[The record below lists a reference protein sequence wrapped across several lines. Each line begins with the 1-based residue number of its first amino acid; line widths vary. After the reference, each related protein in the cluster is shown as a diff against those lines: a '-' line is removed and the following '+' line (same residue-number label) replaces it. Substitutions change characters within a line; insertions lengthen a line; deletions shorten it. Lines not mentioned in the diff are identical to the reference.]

1 MERVRGSLSVWKELG
16 AGKVVL
22 DWLRYGYRM
31 PFEREVLPFQHK
43 SHPPSSPEE
52 TVYLAQLEQR
62 LLAAGAI
69 RPAECRDFVS
79 KSRLVPKRDG
89 GFRLVVDLRHLNEHF
104 KVKPCKFET
113 LRALESLVR
122 PGDWLFSA
130 DLKDGYYHIGVHP
143 AHQKFVTTTINGSL
157 YHFVGLPFGLQTAPY
172 LFTKVMRVFVR
183 AVRREGI
190 RVLPYLDD
198 FLFVASSQDEALHN
212 RKIVGDLLI
221 RLGLSRNES
230 KGMWDPAQV
239 VIHLGIGVDSVKNLF
254 FVPEDKLAI
263 LRRAAVSLLAYAKS
277 HRRWVHHARL
287 ESFVGLAMSLTLA
300 LRQVKTYTRSLY
312 DALSARANRL
322 ADCRLSGQALSD
334 LQWFAD
340 LDQTW
345 NGLPIVP
352 HPPSVVL
359 TTDASDFGWGA
370 FVPRVEPAR
379 GFFDASQ
386 RSKHITF
393 KELLAVKLALG
404 CFPEQLRQRR
414 VHLRTDNQVVMSVVA
429 KGASRSRD
437 LMPLCRDIQALC
449 RSLDVSWLVSYIPT
463 QENVVADAL
472 SRECDPADWSI
483 SARMW
488 AQIRGQFGTALV
500 DRFST
505 SVNNLC
511 PRYNSRLRD
520 LASLGDAFLT
530 SWEGV
535 LSWCNPPWA
544 LLARVLTKVV
554 NERAPV
560 ILMAPYWESAPWWPL
575 LVHHASIIWKV
586 PEAPVQFVVA
596 TNPATPQP
604 LRNPAWRLCVA
615 RLF

>member
-1 MERVRGSLSVWKELG
+1 VWEALG

-22 DWLRYGYRM
+22 GWLRYGYRM
-31 PFEREVLPFQHK
+31 PFEREVRPFYHK
-43 SHPPSSPEE
+43 SLPPSSPEE
-52 TVYLAQLEQR
+52 TVYLALLEQR

-79 KSRLVPKRDG
+79 KSRLVPKKDG
-89 GFRLVVDLRHLNEHF
+89 GFRLVVDLRHINEHF

-113 LRALESLVR
+113 LRTLENLVR
-122 PGDWLFSA
+122 PGNWFFSV
-130 DLKDGYYHIGVHP
+130 DLKDGYYHVGVHP
-143 AHQKFVTTTINGSL
+143 SYQRYVTTTINGSM

-172 LFTKVMRVFVR
+172 LFTKVMRVFVK

-198 FLFVASSQDEALHN
+198 FLFVAASQDEALRN
-212 RKIVGDLLI
+212 RKFVGDLLMS
-221 RLGLSRNES
+221 LGLSRNES
-230 KGMWDPAQV
+230 KGMWVPAQV
-239 VIHLGIGVDSVKNLF
+239 VIHLGIGVDSVHNLF
-254 FVPEDKLAI
+254 FVPEDKLAV
-263 LRRAAVSLLAYAKS
+263 LKRAAVSLLAYAKS
-277 HRRWVHHARL
+277 HRRWVHHGRL

-312 DALSARANRL
+312 DALSTRANRL
-322 ADCRLSGQALSD
+322 ADCRLSGQSMAD

-340 LDQTW
+340 LDQSW
-345 NGLPIVP
+345 NGLTIVP

-370 FVPRVEPAR
+370 HVPQVQPAR

-386 RSKHITF
+386 RLKHITF

-404 CFPEQLRQRR
+404 CFPEQLRHRT

-437 LMPLCRDIQALC
+437 LMPLCRDIQAIC
-449 RSLDVSWLVSYIPT
+449 RVLDVSWLVSYIPS
-463 QENVVADAL
+463 EDNILADAL
-472 SRECDPADWSI
+472 SRECDPADWTI
-483 SARMW
+483 SERIVI
-488 AQIRGQFGTALV
+488 QIRDRFGLAVV
-500 DRFST
+500 DRFATST
-505 SVNNLC
+505 NKLL

-520 LASLGDAFLT
+520 PASLGDAFLC
-530 SWEGV
+530 SWAGA
-535 LSWCNPPWA
+535 LGWCNPPWG
-544 LLARVLTKVV
+544 LLARVLSKSVE
-554 NERAPV
+554 ERAPI
-560 ILMAPYWESAPWWPL
+560 ILMAPYWETAPWWPV
-575 LVHHASIIWKV
+575 LVHHASILWKI
-586 PEAPVQFVVA
+586 PESPSTFVIG

-604 LRNPAWRLCVA
+604 LRNPAWRMCVA